1 VTRPAKRDDLLRGS
15 VGVRVG
21 GVSVRLHWS
30 VFALFLLVLWMI
42 SGATLPAAYPNR
54 APWAYAAAGF
64 VAAQLLLLGLLAHE
78 VSHAVVAQHHG
89 VDVNSITLWMLGG
102 LAQMGRE
109 SPDRTP
115 T

>member
-1 VTRPAKRDDLLRGS
+1 MG
-15 VGVRVG
+15 RVG

-89 VDVNSITLWMLGG
+89 VDVNSITLWILGG